1 MTLES
6 RHDGREIVHLGVIR
20 QSRFPLN
27 FSLSAT
33 LAAAAGVE
41 VEQTF
46 ILAMQRLTLG
56 GSHEHCKNVKIDTPH
71 HFQLALECASY
82 HRLMR

>member
-46 ILAMQRLTLG
+46 IFGHAAANPRWR
-56 GSHEHCKNVKIDTPH
+56 P
-71 HFQLALECASY
+71 
-82 HRLMR
+82 